1 MLIKKKVIQALI
13 ITADVIKIKFKN
25 EDYNR
30 NDDNE
35 KWSRMHD
42 AVKDKSNQNQT
53 SIHGDSMVKHVK
65 GWELSE
71 S

>member
-35 KWSRMHD
+35 K
-42 AVKDKSNQNQT
+42 
-53 SIHGDSMVKHVK
+53 
-65 GWELSE
+65 
-71 S
+71 

>member
-1 MLIKKKVIQALI
+1 MLIKKKVIQAFI
-13 ITADVIKIKFKN
+13 ITADVIKIKSEN

-42 AVKDKSNQNQT
+42 AVKDKSNKNQMF
-53 SIHGDSMVKHVK
+53 IHGDSMVKHVK
-65 GWELSE
+65 GWELSG

>member
-13 ITADVIKIKFKN
+13 ITADVVKIKFEN

-30 NDDNE
+30 NGDNG

-42 AVKDKSNQNQT
+42 AVKDESNKNQIF
-53 SIHGDSMVKHVK
+53 IHGDSMVKHVK
-65 GWELSE
+65 GWERSG